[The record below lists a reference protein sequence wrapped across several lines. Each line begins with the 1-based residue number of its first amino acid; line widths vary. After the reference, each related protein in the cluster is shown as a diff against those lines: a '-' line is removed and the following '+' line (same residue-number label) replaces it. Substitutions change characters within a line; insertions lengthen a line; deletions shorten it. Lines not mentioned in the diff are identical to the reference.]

1 MASFDDI
8 LATYR
13 IERIELTTWI
23 RQQWV
28 RPAETPQGYL
38 FDEVDEAR
46 VALIR
51 DLRQDMMVD
60 DEALELILSLI
71 DQLYATR
78 RVLHSVEEALD
89 ALPDPVRAEI
99 RSRIG
104 VTKR

>member
-1 MASFDDI
+1 MASFDEI

-13 IERIELTTWI
+13 IERMELTTWI
-23 RQQWV
+23 RQRWV

-51 DLRQDMMVD
+51 DLRRDMMVD

-89 ALPDPVRAEI
+89 ALPESVRAEI

-104 VTKR
+104 VTKG